1 MMMTLKLPSFVILHK
16 SNFIFEFFGYGTI
29 NSGSLVGNMTKGK
42 KYNFNH
48 YTIII
53 PLMQSLII
61 LDKGFGNG
69 C

>member
-1 MMMTLKLPSFVILHK
+1 MTLKLPSFVRLHK

-42 KYNFNH
+42 KYNFNR

-53 PLMQSLII
+53 PFMQSLIL
-61 LDKGFGNG
+61 LDTGLGSG